1 MVNGGLRIKFNLK
14 IFKRNIWRVFYV
26 KEVEEL
32 EDLDLEFRDRRIIEL
47 KKEKKV
53 NRY

>member
-1 MVNGGLRIKFNLK
+1 MVNGGLRIKLNPK
-14 IFKRNIWRVFYV
+14 TFKRNIWRALYV

-32 EDLDLEFRDRRIIEL
+32 EDLDSELRDRRTTEL